1 MRCSVTTGDG
11 RIGEERRGSHGGRW
25 EEGGREGGG
34 GGLNGGDGTIS
45 RISSINTSTLLD
57 HRTEIK
63 PEIARELVV
72 LICQFCVNGML
83 G

>member
-57 HRTEIK
+57 HRREIK
-63 PEIARELVV
+63 PEIAIELVFFLPMV
-72 LICQFCVNGML
+72 C
-83 G
+83 